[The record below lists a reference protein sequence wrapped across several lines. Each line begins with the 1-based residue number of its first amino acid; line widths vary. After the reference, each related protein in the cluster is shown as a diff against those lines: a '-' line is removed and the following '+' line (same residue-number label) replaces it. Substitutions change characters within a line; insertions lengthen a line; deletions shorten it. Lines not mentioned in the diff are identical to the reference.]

1 MTKKVVDN
9 IEIDLT
15 PEEQTEYDAKVS
27 ESLAKVSE
35 RKLNYIREI
44 RNKKLKETDFYALDD
59 VVMSDLIKTKRQE
72 WRDIPSTYT
81 TEAEYDELLAKDDTG
96 KLTHSIWENH
106 NGNK

>member
-81 TEAEYDELLAKDDTG
+81 TEAEYDLILASDIKG
-96 KLTHSIWENH
+96 NLTHAIWS
-106 NGNK
+106 KP

>member
-44 RNKKLKETDFYALDD
+44 SNKKLKETDFYALDD

-96 KLTHSIWENH
+96 KLTHSIWE
-106 NGNK
+106 KP

>member
-59 VVMSDLIKTKRQE
+59 VVMSDLIKTNRQE

-96 KLTHSIWENH
+96 KLTHSIWE
-106 NGNK
+106 KP

>member
-96 KLTHSIWENH
+96 N
-106 NGNK
+106 

>member
-1 MTKKVVDN
+1 MIKKVVDN

-96 KLTHSIWENH
+96 KLTHSIWE
-106 NGNK
+106 KP

>member
-96 KLTHSIWENH
+96 KLTHSIWE
-106 NGNK
+106 KP

>member
-1 MTKKVVDN
+1 MIKKVVDN

-96 KLTHSIWENH
+96 NLTHSIWE
-106 NGNK
+106 KP

>member
-1 MTKKVVDN
+1 MTKKVIDN

-15 PEEQTEYDAKVS
+15 PEEQTEYDTKVS
-27 ESLAKVSE
+27 ESLAKVPE

-81 TEAEYDELLAKDDTG
+81 TEAEYDLILARDIKG
-96 KLTHSIWENH
+96 NLTHAIWS
-106 NGNK
+106 GA

>member
-27 ESLAKVSE
+27 ESLAKVPE

-96 KLTHSIWENH
+96 KLTHSIWE
-106 NGNK
+106 KP

>member
-96 KLTHSIWENH
+96 KLTHSIWS
-106 NGNK
+106 KP